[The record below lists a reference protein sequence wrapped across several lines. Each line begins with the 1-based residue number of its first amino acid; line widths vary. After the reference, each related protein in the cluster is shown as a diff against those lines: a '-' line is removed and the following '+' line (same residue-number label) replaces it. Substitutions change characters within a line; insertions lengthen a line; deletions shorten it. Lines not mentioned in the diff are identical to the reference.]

1 MGDVLFAP
9 RKKGV
14 TTAWFRSERSQSLT
28 EFSLIAPILLLVL
41 FAILDF
47 GRGLYYLV
55 TIDQAVNE
63 GARVAIRA
71 PTPPNPDF
79 FAPNNAQVVS
89 AVSAEAPALVINT
102 PPCINGPID
111 TSGNPAIPANTGWLY
126 VTAPG
131 GTAPSGTPPSPAN
144 APGGQLAAAA
154 TGSCHA
160 VVPAGI
166 TPGQVNVPLQ
176 VTIKFNFVPVTPL
189 IGQFLASGHPWI
201 LTGYAVYRTE
211 Y

>member
-1 MGDVLFAP
+1 MRRTLSP
-9 RKKGV
+9 
-14 TTAWFRSERSQSLT
+14 AWFRSERSQSLT

-41 FAILDF
+41 FGILDF
-47 GRGLYYLV
+47 GRGLYYLA

-79 FAPNNAQVVS
+79 FAPTNAQVISTVK
-89 AVSAEAPALVINT
+89 AEAPALVLNN
-102 PPCINGPID
+102 PGNGCVNGPIN
-111 TSGNPAIPANTGWLY
+111 TSSNPPIPANTGWLY
-126 VTAPG
+126 ITAPG
-131 GTAPSGTPPSPAN
+131 GQAPSGTPASPAN
-144 APGGQLAAAA
+144 APGGQAAAA
-154 TGSCHA
+154 AAGSCYQ

-176 VTIKFNFVPVTPL
+176 ITIKFNFVPVTPL
-189 IGQFLASGHPWI
+189 IGQLLLSGHPWI

>member
-1 MGDVLFAP
+1 MRRP
-9 RKKGV
+9 ISRS
-14 TTAWFRSERSQSLT
+14 WFRSQRSQSMT
-28 EFSLIAPILLLVL
+28 EFALIAPLLLLLL
-41 FAILDF
+41 FGILDF

-79 FAPNNAQVVS
+79 FAPNNDQVYNTVK
-89 AVSAEAPALVINT
+89 AEAPALVLNKPT
-102 PPCINGPID
+102 CFNGPINNN
-111 TSGNPAIPANTGWLY
+111 TNPGIPANSGWIY

-131 GTAPSGTPPSPAN
+131 GTTPSGTPASPAN
-144 APGGQLAAAA
+144 APGGQAAAA
-154 TGSCHA
+154 AVGSCQQ

-176 VTIKFNFVPVTPL
+176 VTIKFNFAPVTPL

>member
-1 MGDVLFAP
+1 MRQRRALS
-9 RKKGV
+9 KQ
-14 TTAWFRSERSQSLT
+14 WFKSERSQSLT
-28 EFSLIAPILLLVL
+28 EFSLIAPILLLIL
-41 FAILDF
+41 FGILDF
-47 GRGLYYLV
+47 GRGVYYLI

-79 FAPNNAQVVS
+79 FAPTNSQVVA
-89 AVSAEAPALVINT
+89 AVKANAPALVLNA
-102 PPCINGPID
+102 PSCINGPIN
-111 TSGNPAIPANTGWLY
+111 TSSNPGIPANTGWLY
-126 VTAPG
+126 ITAPAG
-131 GTAPSGTPPSPAN
+131 AAPSGTPASPAN
-144 APGGQLAAAA
+144 APGGQSAAAA
-154 TGSCHA
+154 AGSCYQ

-189 IGQFLASGHPWI
+189 IGQWLASGHPWI

>member
-1 MGDVLFAP
+1 MKRGL
-9 RKKGV
+9 
-14 TTAWFRSERSQSLT
+14 TWAWFRSERSQSMT

-41 FAILDF
+41 FGILDF
-47 GRGLYYLV
+47 GRGMYYLV

-79 FAPNNAQVVS
+79 FAPNNAQVIS
-89 AVSAEAPALVINT
+89 AVKSEAPALVINAPT
-102 PPCINGPID
+102 CLNGPID
-111 TSGNPAIPANTGWLY
+111 TSANPAIPANTGWIY
-126 VTAPG
+126 ITSPG
-131 GTAPSGTPPSPAN
+131 GAAPSGTPAGPAN
-144 APGGQLAAAA
+144 APGGQAAAA
-154 TGSCHA
+154 AVGSCYQ

-176 VTIKFNFVPVTPL
+176 VTIKFNFAPVTPL

>member
-1 MGDVLFAP
+1 MRRGITP
-9 RKKGV
+9 
-14 TTAWFRSERSQSLT
+14 AWFKSERSQSLT

-41 FAILDF
+41 FGILDF
-47 GRGLYYLV
+47 GRGVYYLV

-79 FAPNNAQVVS
+79 FAPTNAQVVS
-89 AVSAEAPALVINT
+89 AVKAEAPALVLNA
-102 PPCINGPID
+102 PANCCINGPI
-111 TSGNPAIPANTGWLY
+111 TNVANPAIPANTGWLY
-126 VTAPG
+126 ITAPAG
-131 GTAPSGTPPSPAN
+131 AAPSGTPASPAN
-144 APGGQLAAAA
+144 APGGQTAAAA
-154 TGSCHA
+154 AGACYQI
-160 VVPAGI
+160 VPAGI

-189 IGQFLASGHPWI
+189 IGQFLASGHPLI